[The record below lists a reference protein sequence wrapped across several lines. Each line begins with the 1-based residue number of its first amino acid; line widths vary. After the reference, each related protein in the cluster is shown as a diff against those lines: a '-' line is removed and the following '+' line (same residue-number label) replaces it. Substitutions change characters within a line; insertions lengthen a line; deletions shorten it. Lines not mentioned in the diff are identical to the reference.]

1 MAKEQVQTDLAE
13 LVRQTQSMFTM
24 NGGAAPQFEQ
34 LIKMQQGMLEQA
46 EAYTQ
51 HWIERRQE
59 AVETAIEAL
68 NGMNSDGKPDP
79 AAALRAITDWQRGSF
94 ERLTADYQE
103 WLKLCMQATQLAA
116 SEHIETAQ
124 EAATS
129 SESDQGKTA
138 DKSKGAAAPARSK
151 SQHATPV

>member
-1 MAKEQVQTDLAE
+1 
-13 LVRQTQSMFTM
+13 MFNM
-24 NGGAAPQFEQ
+24 NGGAAPQVEQ
-34 LIKMQQGMLEQA
+34 LVKMQQGMLEQA
-46 EAYTQ
+46 EAFTR

-79 AAALRAITDWQRGSF
+79 AAAMRAITDWQRGSF

-103 WLKLCMQATQLAA
+103 WMKLCMQATQLAA
-116 SEHIETAQ
+116 SEHIEADQ
-124 EAATS
+124 ESADS
-129 SESDQGKTA
+129 SGSDQNKTTG
-138 DKSKGAAAPARSK
+138 KSKGAAAPARSR

>member
-1 MAKEQVQTDLAE
+1 MAKEQSQTDITDMA
-13 LVRQTQSMFTM
+13 RQAQALFKMDGVT
-24 NGGAAPQFEQ
+24 APQFEQ
-34 LIKMQQGMLEQA
+34 LMKMQQGMLEQA
-46 EAYTQ
+46 EAFTQ

-79 AAALRAITDWQRGSF
+79 AVAIRAITDWQRGSF

-103 WLKLCMQATQLAA
+103 WMKLCMKATQLAA
-116 SEHIETAQ
+116 SQHIE
-124 EAATS
+124 AAEDDALS
-129 SESDQGKTA
+129 SDDEQGKTA
-138 DKSKGAAAPARSK
+138 RKSNGAAPSSRSK